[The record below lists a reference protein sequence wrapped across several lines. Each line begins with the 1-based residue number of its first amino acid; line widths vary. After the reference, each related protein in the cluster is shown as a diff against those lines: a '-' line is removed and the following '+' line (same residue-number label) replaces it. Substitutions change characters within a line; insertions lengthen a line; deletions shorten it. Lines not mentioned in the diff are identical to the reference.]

1 MGVLGHNGALV
12 WTSIT
17 GGKKETEVP
26 SDKINIEWV
35 LGNKL
40 LLGSVNAN
48 REYFESG
55 IKDMALGE
63 VMYPGVLQK
72 ILTNPVNGLDNYQE
86 MMRLLVE
93 DNSALKVYVNVPTSE
108 RCEPDGPEFHE
119 WDMFMLVPH
128 RFADYFTH
136 KLILV
141 STALLMAL
149 AGCRAA
155 KQPEAALP
163 PELAF
168 SEQLERVQTGGSD
181 EIRLERFAVSSA
193 ELTQLAGLANLRAL
207 VLDAGIV
214 RDSDVKH
221 IWRPSLG

>member
-1 MGVLGHNGALV
+1 MQALGHNGTLV

-17 GGKKETEVP
+17 GGSKKSEVP

-72 ILTNPVNGLDNYQE
+72 ILTNPFNGLDNYAE

-93 DNSALKVYVNVPTSE
+93 DNSALKVFVNV
-108 RCEPDGPEFHE
+108 
-119 WDMFMLVPH
+119 
-128 RFADYFTH
+128 AD
-136 KLILV
+136 
-141 STALLMAL
+141 
-149 AGCRAA
+149 
-155 KQPEAALP
+155 E
-163 PELAF
+163 
-168 SEQLERVQTGGSD
+168 
-181 EIRLERFAVSSA
+181 
-193 ELTQLAGLANLRAL
+193 
-207 VLDAGIV
+207 
-214 RDSDVKH
+214 
-221 IWRPSLG
+221 